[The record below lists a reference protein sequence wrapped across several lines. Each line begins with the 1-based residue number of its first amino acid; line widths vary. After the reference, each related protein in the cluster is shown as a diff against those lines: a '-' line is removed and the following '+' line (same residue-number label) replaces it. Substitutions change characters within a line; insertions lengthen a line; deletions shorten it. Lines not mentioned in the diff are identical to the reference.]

1 MRRASTSGA
10 CRSVVLGSILL
21 SCLGGFPSSLRAQQ
35 KAAATQGKMRTPQPL
50 VFVRVPPAHKAAAAA
65 TMQKLYDIVL
75 RDPGFRE
82 PIGYD
87 MQPAARIDMP
97 PKHGYTPIEYDVT
110 GLMYWYRDEPGGGI
124 RVLPVSMVAVYVFA
138 NNLDY
143 FFHQTNKWQEDE
155 EGPMYFDLPRQ
166 ADVRG
171 FPYWGK
177 GLAVVTR
184 NERPIFVPV
193 SRERAMRVVLST
205 GKKGLEGTT
214 APNQDPGLVRMRTC
228 LAKMEQD
235 LAALSPAERASPA
248 YLATTRVPGHD
259 LLCDPFSSSSDPN
272 AQRIIAEN
280 PDFYDRSLPVT
291 AIQVVLVNLSMLNT
305 NLADQRGQMERIRDG
320 LDFGALAAL
329 TEHP

>member
-1 MRRASTSGA
+1 MRPASTSGA
-10 CRSVVLGSILL
+10 CRSVLFSIVL
-21 SCLGGFPSSLRAQQ
+21 SCLAGFPSSLRAQQ
-35 KAAATQGKMRTPQPL
+35 KAATTQGKMRTPQPPT
-50 VFVRVPPAHKAAAAA
+50 FVRIPSAHKAAAAA

-110 GLMYWYRDEPGGGI
+110 GLMYWYRDEPGGGV

-155 EGPMYFDLPRQ
+155 EGPMYFEPPRQ
-166 ADVRG
+166 PDVRG
-171 FPYWGK
+171 FPSWGK

-205 GKKGLEGTT
+205 SKKGLADTR
-214 APNQDPGLVRMRTC
+214 AANQDPGLARMRTC
-228 LAKMEQD
+228 LDKMEQE
-235 LAALSPAERASPA
+235 LSALSPVERSSPA

-259 LLCDPFSSSSDPN
+259 LLCDPFSSANDPN

-280 PDFYDRSLPVT
+280 PEFYDRSLPPT

-320 LDFGALAAL
+320 LDVGALAAL
-329 TEHP
+329 TGRP